1 MKSLSRTKEPI
12 ESYKLLK
19 FFLILWKCLEHAKYA
34 WGKRKL
40 FVEEIDKPSLFKE
53 YRSVLLEMGCVCGTI
68 LQILEDCWRHVE
80 EKSGYCV
87 EDRLFLFKM

>member
-53 YRSVLLEMGCVCGTI
+53 YRSVLLVMGGGRGGGQVHDVPCNPERERERDLWTLGQNI
-68 LQILEDCWRHVE
+68 LWR
-80 EKSGYCV
+80 
-87 EDRLFLFKM
+87 